1 MKKVFNFK
9 IKAGWANALV
19 LALMP
24 PLTLCCLEFYTHVP
38 WDLTVPI
45 FLLNLLFYYLLFAVC
60 SFVFGSTAVGY
71 AVAPLFPMLF
81 GLINYFVV
89 DFRSS
94 PIVPWDLY
102 SLGTAV
108 SVAGNYSYT
117 ISARLVLV
125 VLGFLL
131 IAFLGSRTSVR
142 LRKPVVRI
150 AGAAA
155 LVLSIAVWV
164 QAIGTDTAVSVFGL
178 DTTLFTPNVLYRNNG
193 LTVGFLGNLKYMK
206 VQKPEGYTAQRAE
219 EIAAPYKEDGQDASG
234 AQTEPE
240 DEASAA
246 QTGTLAAQETADM
259 PNVIVIMNE
268 AFSDLSVFGD
278 FETDYDYMPF
288 IHSLEE
294 NVIKGNCYVSVKGGN
309 TANSE
314 YEFLTGDSMA
324 FLPAGSVPYQQYIKK
339 DMPSLASYLG
349 SLGYRTT
356 AIHPYNAS
364 GWDRD
369 DVYPRLGFDNMLFK
383 NDFSN
388 PLLIRNY
395 VSDNSAFTKIIEL
408 YEEKQADE
416 PMFVFEVTMQNH
428 GGYSKDV
435 EGFEESVHL
444 TDLENKTTSVRA
456 AEKYLTLMLESDRAF
471 EMLVNYFAGQE
482 EDTIILMFGD
492 HQPSD
497 YVTNTILR
505 LLGLE
510 REGSDEVYF
519 NNYIVPYIMWANF
532 DLDGETEGEDTSLN
546 YLGGMLLE
554 KAGLP
559 LTGYQK
565 YLQELQVTVPVIT
578 ANMIM
583 TEDGVRYRYD
593 DGEEL
598 VSSLLED
605 YHMLMYNHLADSTNL
620 VSGFFD

>member
-1 MKKVFNFK
+1 MKKILGFK
-9 IKAGWANALV
+9 IKVGWANALLLV
-19 LALMP
+19 LLPA
-24 PLTLCCLEFYTHVP
+24 LTLCCLEFYTHVP

-45 FLLNLLFYYLLFAVC
+45 FLLNLLFYYLLFGIC
-60 SFVFGSTAVGY
+60 SLVFGSTAIGY
-71 AVAPLFPMLF
+71 AVAPLIPMLF

-102 SLGTAV
+102 SLSTAA
-108 SVAGNYSYT
+108 SVAGNYEYT
-117 ISARLVLV
+117 ITGRLVLV

-131 IAFLGSRTSVR
+131 ISFLGSRTSVSVKKPAVR
-142 LRKPVVRI
+142 LT
-150 AGAAA
+150 GAAA
-155 LVLSIAVWV
+155 LIVALVVWV
-164 QAIGTDTAVSVFGL
+164 QGIGTDTAVSLFEL

-206 VQKPEGYTAQRAE
+206 VQKPEGYTPQIAE
-219 EIAAPYKEDGQDASG
+219 EIAEPYGGAAAASDS
-234 AQTEPE
+234 EKSE
-240 DEASAA
+240 EEAVEKDLD
-246 QTGTLAAQETADM
+246 TL

-278 FETDYDYMPF
+278 FDTDYDYMPF
-288 IHSLEE
+288 IHSLKD

-324 FLPAGSVPYQQYIKK
+324 FLPAGSVPYQQYLKST
-339 DMPSLASYLG
+339 MPSLASYLG
-349 SLGYRTT
+349 GLGYQTT
-356 AIHPYNAS
+356 AIHPYYAS

-383 NDFSN
+383 DDFSN

-395 VSDNSAFTKIIEL
+395 VSDSSAFTKIIEL
-408 YEEKQADE
+408 YEEKQDTDR
-416 PMFVFEVTMQNH
+416 MFVFEVTMQNH
-428 GGYSKDV
+428 GGYSRDV

-471 EMLVNYFAGQE
+471 EMLVNYFAEQE

-497 YVTNTILR
+497 YITNTILR

-519 NNYIVPYIMWANF
+519 DNYIVPYIMWANF
-532 DLDGETEGEDTSLN
+532 DLGENTAGGDVSLN
-546 YLGGMLLE
+546 YLGGELLE
-554 KAGLP
+554 KAGVP
-559 LTGYQK
+559 LTGYQE
-565 YLQELQVTVPVIT
+565 YLKELQTEIPVIT

-583 TEDGVRYRYD
+583 TEDGVRHRYD
-593 DGEEL
+593 DGEAL
-598 VSSLLED
+598 VSSLLD
-605 YHMLMYNHLADSTNL
+605 GYRMLMYNHLADSKNRLT
-620 VSGFFD
+620 GFFE

>member
-1 MKKVFNFK
+1 MKKILGFK
-9 IKAGWANALV
+9 IKAGWANALLLV
-19 LALMP
+19 LLPA
-24 PLTLCCLEFYTHVP
+24 LTLCCLEFYTHVP

-45 FLLNLLFYYLLFAVC
+45 FLLNLLFYYLLFGIC
-60 SFVFGSTAVGY
+60 SFVFGSTAIGY
-71 AVAPLFPMLF
+71 AVAPLIPMLF

-102 SLGTAV
+102 SLSTAA
-108 SVAGNYSYT
+108 SVAGNYEYT
-117 ISARLVLV
+117 ITDRLVLV

-131 IAFLGSRTSVR
+131 ISFLGSRTSVSIKRPAVR
-142 LRKPVVRI
+142 LT
-150 AGAAA
+150 GAAA
-155 LVLSIAVWV
+155 LIVALVVWV
-164 QAIGTDTAVSVFGL
+164 QGIGTDTAVSLFDL

-206 VQKPEGYTAQRAE
+206 VQKPEGYTPQIAE
-219 EIAAPYKEDGQDASG
+219 EIAEPYGGAVAASSDGEKSEAE
-234 AQTEPE
+234 ATEKNL
-240 DEASAA
+240 D
-246 QTGTLAAQETADM
+246 TL

-278 FETDYDYMPF
+278 FKTDYDYMPF
-288 IHSLEE
+288 IHSLKD

-324 FLPAGSVPYQQYIKK
+324 FLPAGSVPYQQYLKSN
-339 DMPSLASYLG
+339 MPSLASYLG
-349 SLGYRTT
+349 GLGYQTT
-356 AIHPYNAS
+356 AIHPYYAS

-383 NDFSN
+383 DDFSN

-395 VSDNSAFTKIIEL
+395 VSDSSAFTKIIEL
-408 YEEKQADE
+408 YEEKKDTDR
-416 PMFVFEVTMQNH
+416 MFVFEVTMQNH

-471 EMLVNYFAGQE
+471 EMLVNYFAEQE

-497 YVTNTILR
+497 YITNTILR

-519 NNYIVPYIMWANF
+519 DNYIVPYIMWANF
-532 DLDGETEGEDTSLN
+532 DLGENTAGGDVSLN
-546 YLGGMLLE
+546 YLGGELLE
-554 KAGLP
+554 KAGVP

-565 YLQELQVTVPVIT
+565 YLKELQTEIPVIT

-583 TEDGVRYRYD
+583 TEDGVRHRYD
-593 DGEEL
+593 DGEAL
-598 VSSLLED
+598 VSSLLD
-605 YHMLMYNHLADSTNL
+605 GYHMLMYNHLADSKNRLT
-620 VSGFFD
+620 GFFE

>member
-1 MKKVFNFK
+1 MKKVFGFK
-9 IKAGWANALV
+9 IRAKWANALFFV
-19 LALMP
+19 LLP

-45 FLLNLLFYYLLFAVC
+45 FLLNLLFYYLLFFVC
-60 SFVFGSTAVGY
+60 SFAFGSTAAGY

-89 DFRSS
+89 EFRSS
-94 PIVPWDLY
+94 PVVPWDLY
-102 SLGTAV
+102 SIGTAV
-108 SVAGNYSYT
+108 SVAGNYEYT
-117 ISARLVLV
+117 ISGRLILV

-131 IAFLGSRTSVR
+131 ISFLGSRTSVTWKKPAVR
-142 LRKPVVRI
+142 LT
-150 AGAAA
+150 GAAVLLLA
-155 LVLSIAVWV
+155 LAVWT
-164 QAIGTDTAVSVFGL
+164 QAIGTDRAVSLFDL

-206 VQKPEGYTAQRAE
+206 VQKPSGYTAQAAE
-219 EIAAPYKEDGQDASG
+219 KIAEPYIGAVPAAASG
-234 AQTEPE
+234 AQE
-240 DEASAA
+240 DSGHVQEAFADV
-246 QTGTLAAQETADM
+246 QETASDEL

-268 AFSDLSVFGD
+268 AFSDLSVFGE

-288 IHSLEE
+288 IHSLKD

-324 FLPAGSVPYQQYIKK
+324 FLPAGSVPYQQYLKSE
-339 DMPSLASYLG
+339 MPSVASYLG
-349 SLGYRTT
+349 SLGYQTT
-356 AIHPYNAS
+356 AIHPYYAS

-383 NDFSN
+383 DDFSN
-388 PLLIRNY
+388 PLLLRNY
-395 VSDNSAFTKIIEL
+395 ISDNSAFTKIIEL
-408 YEEKQADE
+408 YEEKQDE
-416 PMFVFEVTMQNH
+416 DRMFVFEVTMQNH
-428 GGYSKDV
+428 SGYSKDV
-435 EGFEESVHL
+435 EGFVESVHL

-497 YVTNTILR
+497 YITNTILR
-505 LLGLE
+505 LLGLD

-519 NNYIVPYIMWANF
+519 DNYIVPYIMWANF
-532 DLDGETEGEDTSLN
+532 DLGEETAGRDISLN

-554 KAGLP
+554 KAGIP
-559 LTGYQK
+559 LTGYQR
-565 YLQELQVTVPVIT
+565 YLQELQEEVPVIT

-583 TEDGVRYRYD
+583 TKDGVRYRYD
-593 DGEEL
+593 DGEAL
-598 VSSLLED
+598 FSSLLND
-605 YHMLMYNHLADSTNL
+605 YHMLMYNHLADSGNRIT
-620 VSGFFD
+620 GFFE